1 MNKNNG
7 GPAFPTPI
15 DGVGNYA
22 DPHYAKEGVQGPGMT
37 LREYACIHLRVPETN
52 HDWLNELI
60 RKSQRDEFA
69 AKAMVYYMNE
79 WTDGIRN
86 GKYASEITGRAD
98 DDSAHHVIAHDAYEM
113 ADAMLRA
120 REQ

>member
-60 RKSQRDEFA
+60 RTAQRDELA
-69 AKAMVYYMNE
+69 AKAMPVAME
-79 WTDGIRN
+79 KALGAPTDEGL
-86 GKYASEITGRAD
+86 AEAM
-98 DDSAHHVIAHDAYEM
+98 ALVPELAQAM
-113 ADAMLRA
+113 ADAMLKA

>member
-60 RKSQRDEFA
+60 RTAQRDEFA
-69 AKAMVYYMNE
+69 AKAMAVAME
-79 WTDGIRN
+79 KALGAATGE
-86 GKYASEITGRAD
+86 GSAEAMALVPEIAQ
-98 DDSAHHVIAHDAYEM
+98 AM